1 MLDNNILLSNNDFR
15 HLFPFHLLLDNN
27 GRVLSAGSSLVKT
40 VPLKSGD
47 SFNTWFSIH
56 RPYITDPTFEQIV
69 ANKDSLFIIDSK
81 STPSIK
87 IRGQFYQPEGAQQQ
101 LIFIGS
107 PWFDSLD
114 AVNEIGLNIN
124 DFAIHDPIIDLLHIL
139 KTNEIGMNDLKEV
152 LDRFKA
158 QQKKLKQLS
167 LIATETINS
176 IIVTNRVGEI
186 EWVNK
191 AFEKVT
197 GYHLQEIKGKKP
209 GSFLQGELSDQN
221 TIRYIGS
228 QIRNGRDFTCELV
241 NYTKSGKPYWI
252 RINGQPLLDSE
263 GNIEQFFAIEED
275 ITEQKEAILKLS
287 WSEEKYRGIIENM
300 DLGLVEFDNED
311 NVVFC
316 NNSFTRMTGYDL
328 SYLTGKQLSDVLKER
343 NPNFEPSFRVKRRH
357 GGITDVYEIEITD
370 RTGES
375 KWLLVSKALLYDTQ
389 RRITGS
395 IGIHLEITWR
405 KRMELKLKRARQEA
419 EESSKAK
426 ENFLV
431 NMSHEIRTP
440 MNVIM
445 GMSRHLSGLIKDKKQ
460 DELLQSIISAANNL
474 LVIINDVLDISKIEA
489 GKLEIE
495 KVGFRPRK
503 FMQEAK
509 NILSFKAEEK
519 GISFRCELSDDVP
532 EILVGDPFRLN
543 QLLLNLGGNA
553 VKFTEEGSVDCTV
566 LLQRAQGED
575 VQLRFII
582 EDTGIGIDQ
591 DKIEEV
597 FESFRQES
605 NSVSRQYGGSGLG
618 LTISRELTRLM
629 GGSLH
634 LESQKG
640 LGTRVVLDLPFKIG
654 SAQEIESPEEETEK
668 TGQLN
673 DVKILVVEDNLM
685 NQSLA
690 QSVLESYGAKTLGVS
705 NGNDAINQ
713 LSKESFD
720 LVLMDLRMPGMD
732 GFETT
737 QIMRNRLQLKTP
749 VIALTASTR
758 SELKHDLG
766 KVGINDYLLKPYQE
780 GSLIRKIMNHLGK
793 KQLHTNEPIAREV
806 KDSGKIYDTRKLE
819 AFTAKN
825 PDFLKRM
832 LQLFIEEMT
841 SGFRDLKAAV
851 EQNDLVKVG
860 DLAHRMKPGVDQL
873 MITDLYEGVKLIEQL
888 GKKNDP
894 NGELPA
900 LVEAM
905 EQLLHKAIDQ
915 IKANEF

>member
-1 MLDNNILLSNNDFR
+1 
-15 HLFPFHLLLDNN
+15 
-27 GRVLSAGSSLVKT
+27 
-40 VPLKSGD
+40 
-47 SFNTWFSIH
+47 
-56 RPYITDPTFEQIV
+56 
-69 ANKDSLFIIDSK
+69 
-81 STPSIK
+81 
-87 IRGQFYQPEGAQQQ
+87 
-101 LIFIGS
+101 
-107 PWFDSLD
+107 
-114 AVNEIGLNIN
+114 
-124 DFAIHDPIIDLLHIL
+124 
-139 KTNEIGMNDLKEV
+139 
-152 LDRFKA
+152 
-158 QQKKLKQLS
+158 
-167 LIATETINS
+167 
-176 IIVTNRVGEI
+176 
-186 EWVNK
+186 
-191 AFEKVT
+191 
-197 GYHLQEIKGKKP
+197 
-209 GSFLQGELSDQN
+209 
-221 TIRYIGS
+221 
-228 QIRNGRDFTCELV
+228 
-241 NYTKSGKPYWI
+241 
-252 RINGQPLLDSE
+252 
-263 GNIEQFFAIEED
+263 
-275 ITEQKEAILKLS
+275 
-287 WSEEKYRGIIENM
+287 
-300 DLGLVEFDNED
+300 
-311 NVVFC
+311 
-316 NNSFTRMTGYDL
+316 
-328 SYLTGKQLSDVLKER
+328 
-343 NPNFEPSFRVKRRH
+343 
-357 GGITDVYEIEITD
+357 
-370 RTGES
+370 
-375 KWLLVSKALLYDTQ
+375 
-389 RRITGS
+389 
-395 IGIHLEITWR
+395 
-405 KRMELKLKRARQEA
+405 
-419 EESSKAK
+419 
-426 ENFLV
+426 
-431 NMSHEIRTP
+431 
-440 MNVIM
+440 
-445 GMSRHLSGLIKDKKQ
+445 
-460 DELLQSIISAANNL
+460 
-474 LVIINDVLDISKIEA
+474 
-489 GKLEIE
+489 
-495 KVGFRPRK
+495 
-503 FMQEAK
+503 
-509 NILSFKAEEK
+509 
-519 GISFRCELSDDVP
+519 
-532 EILVGDPFRLN
+532 
-543 QLLLNLGGNA
+543 
-553 VKFTEEGSVDCTV
+553 
-566 LLQRAQGED
+566 

-732 GFETT
+732 G
-737 QIMRNRLQLKTP
+737 
-749 VIALTASTR
+749 